1 MSLTVLQAESDDE
14 AETLFLTAAAFVTCR
29 GPGSVST
36 GVAGSSLPF
45 PPDTAGLTYP
55 RDINTSL
62 SCSWH
67 NWVGERLLYC
77 FSVID
82 ENFLKQV

>member
-29 GPGSVST
+29 GPGSVFT

-45 PPDTAGLTYP
+45 PPDTAGLNHP

-67 NWVGERLLYC
+67 NRVERLLYC